1 MYFLNQG
8 TVRAKEELNRWSMC
22 TKVFCLG
29 YLELYSYDS
38 ASKGNLDGWSICSKT
53 FSWGMAWILFTL
65 SLQFQKNLVS
75 DLPVAWQAEISTSA
89 GTSWNEDGKAN
100 QKFSRRASLRSPH
113 TFVGGELCGF
123 GFIKLVQ
130 VNWSWLLGTFYGR
143 LVVIIWV
150 FSIDQ
155 QSWTGIVTTS
165 SACIIQYQLSNGF
178 FNADILYAWREV
190 FTAVDNHQLLVL
202 LTNIANLIPL
212 TRSDL

>member
-1 MYFLNQG
+1 MIHLQQNFQLGDGLNFIHI
-8 TVRAKEELNRWSMC
+8 VSAIPKNFSFRPSSSL
-22 TKVFCLG
+22 TK
-29 YLELYSYDS
+29 
-38 ASKGNLDGWSICSKT
+38 
-53 FSWGMAWILFTL
+53 
-65 SLQFQKNLVS
+65 
-75 DLPVAWQAEISTSA
+75 AEISTSA

-113 TFVGGELCGF
+113 TFVGEELCGF

-143 LVVIIWV
+143 LAVIIWV

-155 QSWTGIVTTS
+155 QSWTSIVTTS

-178 FNADILYAWREV
+178 FNADILYARREV

-202 LTNIANLIPL
+202 LANIANLILL